1 MLKARGR
8 RGGFTLIEILVVI
21 AILAVIG
28 SVAAVKYMAYL
39 KDAAVKTAGL
49 KIREL
54 EKTVELYYSQNQR
67 YPETLDELVTPEEEG
82 KQSVLK
88 ASGLLDPWKNRIQ
101 YEITEGQEPPFELI
115 SFGPDGREGTEDDI
129 SLSMLEAMAE
139 EEAVQ

>member
-1 MLKARGR
+1 MLKARSR
-8 RGGFTLIEILVVI
+8 RRGFTLIEILVVI
-21 AILAVIG
+21 AILAIIG

-39 KDAAVKTAGL
+39 KDAAVKTAGI

-54 EKTVELYYSQNQR
+54 EKTIELYYSQNQR

-88 ASGLLDPWKNRIQ
+88 QSGLLDPWKHLIT
-101 YEITEGQEPPFELI
+101 YEVTEGMEPPFELI

-129 SLSMLEAMAE
+129 SLSALEALAE